1 MASVIEK
8 NQVVT
13 FHYTLKDRDG
23 NVLDQSVGGD
33 PLAYLHGHSN
43 IIPGLEVHMESKKVG
58 DKLQVHVTPEKG
70 YGSYD
75 PDKRFLIARDQLP
88 GDIELEPGMALELHA
103 EDGETLVA
111 AIVAIDKR
119 SVEVD
124 ANHPMA
130 GIDLYFEVEVMSMR
144 DASAEEIQHGHVHGP
159 GGHHH

>member
-1 MASVIEK
+1 M
-8 NQVVT
+8 VT
-13 FHYTLKDRDG
+13 FHYTLKDKDG
-23 NVLDQSVGGD
+23 NVLDKSVGGD

-103 EDGETLVA
+103 EDGETWWRPLWLST
-111 AIVAIDKR
+111 
-119 SVEVD
+119 SVPWKSTLTR
-124 ANHPMA
+124 PMA
-130 GIDLYFEVEVMSMR
+130 GIDLYFEVEVMSIR